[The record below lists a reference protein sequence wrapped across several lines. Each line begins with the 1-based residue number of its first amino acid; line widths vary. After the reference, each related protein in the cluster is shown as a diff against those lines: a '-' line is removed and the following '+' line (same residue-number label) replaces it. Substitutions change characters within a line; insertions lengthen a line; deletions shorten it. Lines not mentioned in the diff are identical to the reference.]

1 MSTQNKS
8 TSIAQQDQ
16 EICNIQQDIEQQAS
30 KDNQEKQ
37 QPNNNSHLK
46 YQSDQKFISISRG
59 QKNVFINNLK
69 GIKGLELKYQIQAKH
84 NDDAFC
90 LTVLDNQYLA
100 IGSTDATIT
109 IYNLKND
116 CKLVRKINYYYEPIL
131 ILEPLRLFHKTLL
144 LSTGYDQI
152 INVWDYLSGKKITD
166 LEACGCE
173 ITKLCDNLDK
183 NLIVGSTFD
192 GRIILWSYTN
202 KRIVNV
208 LKLRSQI
215 SNQQRLIIQEA
226 YEDLI
231 QTEMQQIEGI
241 GQEDDDLVS
250 EMDLESHGSIYS
262 LHQIQRDSYLVL
274 QRGCIS
280 EIKIVASKDTKTS
293 QNAQET
299 KSKSQ
304 EILIEEIDQENND
317 NQIQNKQNDSAKIN
331 YEIQVLR
338 QFQANQDAIQFNLIP
353 FENQKIITLGTKR
366 GFIFLY
372 DFDTGEVITS
382 KKTLSGAVNEI
393 LTIQTMHDSKD
404 HPFVIST
411 SHTDRFLKIESLKT
425 GDSFRVEDDRIFCYN
440 ECMNSKMQFFKNRQN
455 ELFIAVIC
463 QEHQNPYFSIF
474 KINLDY
480 YESQKNIT
488 EKLLNQ

>member
-1 MSTQNKS
+1 MSIQNKNPS
-8 TSIAQQDQ
+8 DARDK
-16 EICNIQQDIEQQAS
+16 EISNISQDIEHYDS
-30 KDNQEKQ
+30 KNTQEKKQ
-37 QPNNNSHLK
+37 LDNNCMLK
-46 YQSDQKFISISRG
+46 HQSDFKFISISRG
-59 QKNVFINNLK
+59 QKNVFVNNFK

-109 IYNLKND
+109 IYNLKSD
-116 CKLVRKINYYYEPIL
+116 CKLVRKINYFYEPIL

-202 KRIVNV
+202 KRIVNI
-208 LKLRSQI
+208 LKLTAQLNS
-215 SNQQRLIIQEA
+215 QQRQTIQEA

-231 QTEMQQIEGI
+231 QAESQENEGI

-280 EIKIVASKDTKTS
+280 EIKIVCTKENKINP
-293 QNAQET
+293 NAQET
-299 KSKSQ
+299 KSKYQ
-304 EILIEEIDQENND
+304 EILIEEIQENN
-317 NQIQNKQNDSAKIN
+317 NKQIQNKQNEQVQIN

-338 QFQANQDAIQFNLIP
+338 QFQANQDAVQFNLIP
-353 FENQKIITLGTKR
+353 FENQQIITLGTKR
-366 GFIFLY
+366 GYIYLY
-372 DFDTGEVITS
+372 DFDTGEYITS

-393 LTIQTMHDSKD
+393 LTIQTTHDSKD
-404 HPFVIST
+404 NPFIIST
-411 SHTDRFLKIESLKT
+411 SHSDRFLKIESLKT
-425 GDSFRVEDDRIFCYN
+425 GESFRVEDERIFCYN
-440 ECMNSKMQFFKNRQN
+440 ECMNSKIQFFKNRLN

-480 YESQKNIT
+480 NESQKGSS
-488 EKLLNQ
+488 EKLLNE

>member
-1 MSTQNKS
+1 MSIKYKNSSQ
-8 TSIAQQDQ
+8 AQDQ
-16 EICNIQQDIEQQAS
+16 DICNISQDIEHYTS
-30 KDNQEKQ
+30 KNTQEKQ
-37 QPNNNSHLK
+37 QINNCIKH
-46 YQSDQKFISISRG
+46 QSDSKFISISRG
-59 QKNVFINNLK
+59 QKNAFINNLK
-69 GIKGLELKYQIQAKH
+69 GIQGLELKYQIQAKH

-116 CKLVRKINYYYEPIL
+116 CKLVRKINYFYEPIL

-192 GRIILWSYTN
+192 GRIILWSYSN
-202 KRIVNV
+202 KRIVNI
-208 LKLRSQI
+208 LKIRSQI
-215 SNQQRLIIQEA
+215 NSQQRQTIQEQ

-231 QTEMQQIEGI
+231 QAERQEAEGI
-241 GQEDDDLVS
+241 GQEEDDLAS

-262 LHQIQRDSYLVL
+262 LYQIQRDSYLVL

-280 EIKIVASKDTKTS
+280 EIKIVCSKNTKIS
-293 QNAQET
+293 QNTQET
-299 KSKSQ
+299 KSRSQ
-304 EILIEEIDQENND
+304 EIQVEEIDQENNSK
-317 NQIQNKQNDSAKIN
+317 QMQNKSNEQVKIN

-338 QFQANQDAIQFNLIP
+338 QFQANQDAVQFNLIP

-393 LTIQTMHDSKD
+393 LTIQTMNDSKD
-404 HPFVIST
+404 NPFIIST

-440 ECMNSKMQFFKNRQN
+440 ECMNSKIQFFKNRQN

-480 YESQKNIT
+480 YESQNSAS
-488 EKLLNQ
+488 EKLQKE